1 MTAEGVRI
9 RPRPMGDPSDVDGTR
24 ARSYK
29 AVLIDADGNR
39 TEDPAQ
45 AVSGEIV
52 ELDGATRPTRRTWFF
67 SSEAE
72 VKWLPV
78 GEAAFL
84 LWVLALLIGVW
95 LAIGFALGLI

>member
-1 MTAEGVRI
+1 
-9 RPRPMGDPSDVDGTR
+9 MGTPDDVDGTS

-29 AVLIDADGNR
+29 AVLVDADGNR

-45 AVSGEIV
+45 AVGGELV
-52 ELDGATRPTRRTWFF
+52 ELDGADRPTRRTWFLA
-67 SSEAE
+67 SEAE

-84 LWVLALLIGVW
+84 LWVLALLISVW

>member
-1 MTAEGVRI
+1 
-9 RPRPMGDPSDVDGTR
+9 MGTPDDVDGTS

-29 AVLIDADGNR
+29 AVLVDADGNR
-39 TEDPAQ
+39 TEDPSQ
-45 AVSGEIV
+45 AVGGELV
-52 ELDGATRPTRRTWFF
+52 ELDGADRPTRRTWFLA
-67 SSEAE
+67 SEAE